1 MTDNSSKPVCGF
13 IGLGSQGAPIAKRII
28 DAGYPM
34 RLWARRGATLEPFR
48 DTPASFAPSIMAL
61 AQAVDHVGICVL
73 DDDGVL
79 EVCDALIPA
88 MRPGSRLVIHST
100 TLPQT
105 CKAVAEQAG
114 SHAIAFLE
122 APVSGG
128 APGAQAGTMTIMAA
142 GDPSV
147 LASVRPI
154 FETFAR
160 TIIHLGGVG
169 TAQAAKLINNSLM
182 AANMGLAHS
191 AIAAGSELGIDPAML
206 ARLLQESSGR
216 SFALEVY
223 AKQRNGGFP
232 HAASLVDKVR
242 LLGEVI
248 GPDHPT
254 IIALRNAAAAML
266 GTSTS
271 E

>member
-1 MTDNSSKPVCGF
+1 
-13 IGLGSQGAPIAKRII
+13 
-28 DAGYPM
+28 
-34 RLWARRGATLEPFR
+34 
-48 DTPASFAPSIMAL
+48 
-61 AQAVDHVGICVL
+61 
-73 DDDGVL
+73 
-79 EVCDALIPA
+79 
-88 MRPGSRLVIHST
+88 
-100 TLPQT
+100 
-105 CKAVAEQAG
+105 QAG
-114 SHAIAFLE
+114 AHAIAFLE

-154 FETFAR
+154 FETFAK

-191 AIAAGSELGIDPAML
+191 AIAAGSELGIDPEAL

-216 SFALEVY
+216 SFGLEVY

-232 HAASLVDKVR
+232 QAASLVAKVR

-248 GPDHPT
+248 GPNHPT
-254 IIALRNAAAAML
+254 ILTLRNAAAAML
-266 GTSTS
+266 DTSTS